1 MRAWRSFGYVT
12 HRVAKHMLDLMIHRR
27 GMKLVNGN
35 ALVARL
41 AKSAFDRGVD
51 LRVSSPVRRLL
62 TEAGRVVGAIVRD
75 GGRDV
80 EIRASRG
87 VVLACGGFPHDPKR
101 IAELFPHAPTGT
113 EHRSAAPRSN
123 TGDGLRLGEAIGA
136 VVETQMPAAAGWAP
150 VSLVPRR
157 DVRHRP
163 FSAPRRAREAR
174 RDRGDAARR
183 AVRQRSRV
191 VL

>member
-113 EHRSAAPRSN
+113 EHRSAPP
-123 TGDGLRLGEAIGA
+123 
-136 VVETQMPAAAGWAP
+136 VEH
-150 VSLVPRR
+150 RR
-157 DVRHRP
+157 RP
-163 FSAPRRAREAR
+163 APRRSDRCGR
-174 RDRGDAARR
+174 RDANAGGRRLGAGVARAASRR
-183 AVRQRSRV
+183 APPAIFRTSSSARSPA
-191 VL
+191 